1 MTIETIL
8 KDRQTQHGNYEDRAD
23 LTIDLQNTIDNYR
36 YNLHDHLPNYQLDAL
51 RMICVKIARIVNGD
65 NNYADH
71 WADIAGYSQLVINIL
86 QSSHNDMTVIK
97 SKPRAK

>member
-8 KDRQTQHGNYEDRAD
+8 KDRQKQHGDYMTRAD
-23 LTIDLQNTIDNYR
+23 LTIDLQNTIDNHR
-36 YNLHDHLPNYQLDAL
+36 FDHDIHLPFYQLDAL

-71 WADIAGYSQLVINIL
+71 WTDIAGYSQLVIDVI
-86 QSSHNDMTVIK
+86 QSQSESSPSP
-97 SKPRAK
+97 SK